1 MSVGLASKSASKSN
15 QKLCNTVLTLDA
27 LYMALI
33 FFLGKLYI
41 LHLMSII
48 SRESENTTETK
59 VFKKHYSFL
68 TGRHSGSFFL
78 KIGAAIFC
86 MGKIIHNC
94 IMLARNLIGYFDD
107 NGEQSLFFL

>member
-1 MSVGLASKSASKSN
+1 
-15 QKLCNTVLTLDA
+15 
-27 LYMALI
+27 
-33 FFLGKLYI
+33 
-41 LHLMSII
+41 MSII

-94 IMLARNLIGYFDD
+94 IMLARNMMGYSDD
-107 NGEQSLFFL
+107 NGEQSLSFLELLIDYNQLLYHFQNFVFLLWPQLNASFNVSMHRFNFT

>member
-1 MSVGLASKSASKSN
+1 
-15 QKLCNTVLTLDA
+15 
-27 LYMALI
+27 
-33 FFLGKLYI
+33 
-41 LHLMSII
+41 MSII

-94 IMLARNLIGYFDD
+94 IMLARNMMGYSDD
-107 NGEQSLFFL
+107 NGEQSLFFFIIVYWL